1 MNEEDKK
8 KIEELAIELYHAKQ
22 AETAAKE
29 DRIGVEEE
37 IISILDAA
45 LNIGESQ
52 SKTYKAE
59 AFKLTIKKDLTYTV
73 DEKAII
79 EASPESVTKI
89 FDTVPETLKFIPKK
103 YEALRKMNVTEYNK
117 IAQFVTTKPKKT
129 SVTLGI

>member
-22 AETAAKE
+22 DEIAAKE
-29 DRIGVEEE
+29 NRIGIEEE

-59 AFKLTIKKDLTYTV
+59 AFKLTIKKNLAYTV

-79 EASPESVTKI
+79 EASPESVAKI
-89 FDTVPETLKFIPKK
+89 FDTVPETLKFVPER
-103 YEALRKMNVTEYNK
+103 YEALRKMNVAEYNK
-117 IAQFVTTKPKKT
+117 IAQFVTTKPRKT
-129 SVTLGI
+129 SVILGI